1 MQQFHSGSGFIKESG
16 KDDIVDIKL
25 ESRLLRSKLPP
36 ATAGP
41 VLSRARAHETQHSQL
56 PSISHDKPIPKRIDI
71 LNKKFHKFFKHVRK
85 LPQQRPQMSPE
96 KLEEPPIAMTYR
108 ENLISQETISRFRLH
123 RATFVNNRHNSI
135 EHESPEQTTR
145 EIKIHALDP
154 TKIDTT

>member
-1 MQQFHSGSGFIKESG
+1 MQQFHSGSGVIKETG

-41 VLSRARAHETQHSQL
+41 VLSRAKAHETQHSQL

-85 LPQQRPQMSPE
+85 LPQQKPQTSPE
-96 KLEEPPIAMTYR
+96 KLEEPTAKTYR
-108 ENLISQETISRFRLH
+108 ENVISQDTISRFRLH
-123 RATFVNNRHNSI
+123 RATFVNNRHNSL
-135 EHESPEQTTR
+135 EHESPEQAKR
-145 EIKIHALDP
+145 DLKIHALDP
-154 TKIDTT
+154 SKIDTT